1 MGGNTTFLDNESL
14 LIEYWQTKAQSA
26 VFSQGETPRAMG
38 SPQEEQLCKKN
49 IRLRNTLIEQNM
61 GLVHMTA
68 HKMTNYC
75 TLPYEELVQIG
86 TVGLIKAVE
95 RFDPTKK
102 RKFSTLAIPFI
113 QGGILQWLRDKGRLV
128 KIPRNLQEAY
138 QKIKRYSDSVGISY
152 IQAAEELGISPELA
166 QEATIACTQHLLEL
180 PIALAA
186 DAVDDDFEWEPLLSQ
201 LPPQHAAIIRSI
213 YIEAIPIKEVARSH
227 SLKLGEVRKLE
238 AESIQLL
245 RSITQGRVKC
255 PSCGKYET
263 IKNGRRTGK
272 QSYLCKSCGHQFVE
286 NPVPVGRRGYDKEIK
301 SKALSHIK
309 EGKSLHW
316 CETYLGVDHS
326 TICRWAKS
334 CGIKG
339 KKPLKNLMMSPTQ
352 QWQLIG
358 KFNGL
363 AEWLTKNCSQSPQ
376 LDSALQSLSE
386 AMQRS
391 QEAATAQS
399 AVFSQGE
406 TPRAMGSPQVEQFSK
421 RAEVKK

>member
-1 MGGNTTFLDNESL
+1 MVGTTFLDNESL
-14 LIEYWQTKAQSA
+14 LIQYRQTKD
-26 VFSQGETPRAMG
+26 
-38 SPQEEQLCKKN
+38 
-49 IRLRNTLIEQNM
+49 IRLRNALVEQNL

-68 HKMTNYC
+68 HKMANYC

-128 KIPRNLQEAY
+128 KVPRNLQETY
-138 QKIKRYSDSVGISY
+138 QKIKRYSENEGIPY
-152 IQAAEELGISPELA
+152 NVAAAQLGISPELA

-180 PIALAA
+180 PIALTT

-201 LPPQHAAIIRSI
+201 LPPQHAAIVRSI
-213 YIEAIPIKEVARSH
+213 YIEAIPIKEIARSH
-227 SLKLGEVRKLE
+227 SLKLSEVKKLE
-238 AESIQLL
+238 TESIQLL
-245 RSITQGRVKC
+245 RSITQGRIKC
-255 PSCGKYET
+255 PNCGKYET

-286 NPVPVGRRGYDKEIK
+286 NPAPVGRRGYGKETR
-301 SKALSHIK
+301 SKALLHIR

-326 TICRWAKS
+326 TIYLWGKK

-339 KKPLKNLMMSPTQ
+339 KKFREKLMTTTSAQ
-352 QWQLIG
+352 QWQLVS
-358 KFNGL
+358 KFSGI

-376 LDSALQSLSE
+376 LDSALQLLSE
-386 AMQRS
+386 AMQHS
-391 QEAATAQS
+391 QQ
-399 AVFSQGE
+399 AV
-406 TPRAMGSPQVEQFSK
+406 A
-421 RAEVKK
+421 AEVKK

>member
-1 MGGNTTFLDNESL
+1 MACTTFLDNESL
-14 LIEYWQTKAQSA
+14 LLEYHQN
-26 VFSQGETPRAMG
+26 
-38 SPQEEQLCKKN
+38 KN
-49 IRLRNTLIEQNM
+49 IRLRNALVEQNL

-128 KIPRNLQEAY
+128 KVPRNLQETH
-138 QKIKRYSDSVGISY
+138 QKIKRYSDSVGIPY
-152 IQAAEELGISPELA
+152 IQAASELGISSELA
-166 QEATIACTQHLLEL
+166 QESSIACTQHLLEL
-180 PIALAA
+180 PQALTVNQEDEA
-186 DAVDDDFEWEPLLSQ
+186 FEWEPLLSQ

-213 YIEAIPIKEVARSH
+213 YIEAIPLKEVARSH
-227 SLKLGEVRKLE
+227 SLKLSEIKKLE
-238 AESIQLL
+238 TESIQLL

-255 PSCGKYET
+255 PNCGKYET

-286 NPVPVGRRGYDKEIK
+286 NPAPVGRRGYDLEIK
-301 SKALSHIK
+301 SKILSHIAQ
-309 EGKSLHW
+309 GKSLHW
-316 CETYLGVDHS
+316 CETYLGGVDYS
-326 TICRWAKS
+326 TICRWTKS
-334 CGIKG
+334 CDIKG

-363 AEWLTKNCSQSPQ
+363 AEWLTKNCPQSPQ

-386 AMQRS
+386 AMQHS
-391 QEAATAQS
+391 QQ
-399 AVFSQGE
+399 AV
-406 TPRAMGSPQVEQFSK
+406 T
-421 RAEVKK
+421 AEVKK

>member
-227 SLKLGEVRKLE
+227 SLKLSEVKKLE
-238 AESIQLL
+238 TESIQLL

-255 PSCGKYET
+255 PICGKYET

-286 NPVPVGRRGYDKEIK
+286 NPAPVGRRGYDLETK
-301 SKALSHIK
+301 SKILSHIAQ
-309 EGKSLHW
+309 GKSLHW
-316 CETYLGVDHS
+316 CEIYLGGVDYS
-326 TICRWAKS
+326 TICRWTKS
-334 CGIKG
+334 EKRGLRVSPRGAIFQESCDIKG
-339 KKPLKNLMMSPTQ
+339 MKKPLKNLMMSPTQ
-352 QWQLIG
+352 QWQLIS

-386 AMQRS
+386 AMQHS
-391 QEAATAQS
+391 QQ
-399 AVFSQGE
+399 AV
-406 TPRAMGSPQVEQFSK
+406 T
-421 RAEVKK
+421 AEVKK